1 MESTSKEG
9 KLGVVASHIRNVK
22 TDKYNAELS
31 LLTHTSQGSIDANYV
46 RRLEDDIRLFS
57 NQIEDLQ
64 IQYNFIESE

>member
-9 KLGVVASHIRNVK
+9 KLGVVASYIRNVK

-31 LLTHTSQGSIDANYV
+31 LLTHTSQGSIDAGYV
-46 RRLEDDIRLFS
+46 KRLEDDIRLFS
-57 NQIEDLQ
+57 KQIEDLQ